1 MDQFDDEVMSKL
13 HDVLIEVVNLHRDEP
28 LEPAN
33 VTAEADFYEELGMD
47 SLMAVA
53 LVIEL
58 QRTFKRR
65 IPEAE
70 VPALR
75 NLRTMHA
82 FLVLQLAS

>member
-28 LEPAN
+28 LEAAT

-70 VPALR
+70 VPSLR